1 MNNSIPLSS
10 VPQLTKEN
18 YGKWSIQMKA
28 LLGSLEVW
36 EIVEKGYNE
45 VEAEEEEGLTQVQKK
60 SLRKSRKKNQQALF
74 WIYQGVQSYEA
85 VWEKIACATTAKQ
98 AWKFLQNSFKGDE
111 KVKRVRLQ
119 TLR

>member
-1 MNNSIPLSS
+1 MNNSIPFSS
-10 VPQLTKEN
+10 VPQLAKEN

-45 VEAEEEEGLTQVQKK
+45 VEAEEEEGLSQVQKE

-74 WIYQGVQSYEA
+74 WIYQGVQSNEA
-85 VWEKIACATTAKQ
+85 AWEKIACATTAKQ
-98 AWKFLQNSFKGDE
+98 AWEILQNSFKGDE